1 MSALN
6 LNSPYFA
13 IRKLTK
19 HFPIRKGFLKRKE
32 EYVNAVDNISLEI
45 EKGKTL
51 GLVGESGCGKTT
63 IARMILH
70 LEKPSSGEIIF
81 EGNDTADIKGELLR
95 KYRRNVQLI
104 FQDPYSSLNPHRNIK
119 QIIAEPFI
127 IHRIITKRSEISQ
140 RLSQILELV
149 NLSSDCLKKY
159 PHELSGGQRQ
169 RVGIARALALNPKI
183 LICDEPVSALDV
195 SIRSQIINL
204 LLDLQ
209 KRLNLTYLFISHDL
223 SLVEHMSDQVA
234 VMYLGKIVE
243 LLSAE
248 NFFDE
253 RLHPY
258 TDALLSAVPLAK
270 PGLKKNRIILSGDVP
285 SPINPPSGCRFR
297 TRCPIVEPICAENEP
312 PLKKITANHFVAC
325 HLRG

>member
-6 LNSPYFA
+6 LNSNYFS

-19 HFPIRKGFLKRKE
+19 HFPIRKGVLKRKVG
-32 EYVNAVDNISLEI
+32 YVSAVDNVSFEI
-45 EKGKTL
+45 DSGKTL

-95 KYRRNVQLI
+95 KYRRTVQLI

-127 IHRIITKRSEISQ
+127 IHRIITKRSEISE
-140 RLSQILELV
+140 RVSQILELV

-312 PLKKITANHFVAC
+312 PFKKITTNHFVAC

>member
-32 EYVNAVDNISLEI
+32 GYVSAVDNISLEI

-127 IHRIITKRSEISQ
+127 IHRIITKRSEISE